1 MRCES
6 CGKPATQIREMYS
19 YCDRC
24 WARKYSKTRGVPF
37 LVALK
42 DSLERMGMSRKDGE
56 SIEQWSNRCRK
67 GTPLKQSVEKLHGN
81 MEAL

>member
-24 WARKYSKTRGVPF
+24 WARNYSKTNGVPF
-37 LVALK
+37 LDALK
-42 DSLERMGMSRKDGE
+42 DSLGKMGLTRKDGE
-56 SIEQWSNRCRK
+56 TIDQWSKRCK
-67 GTPLKQSVEKLHGN
+67 ANTSKYYGGL
-81 MEAL
+81 A

>member
-24 WARKYSKTRGVPF
+24 WARNYSKTNGVPF
-37 LVALK
+37 LDALK
-42 DSLERMGMSRKDGE
+42 TGLGKMGLTRKEGE
-56 SIEQWSNRCRK
+56 TIDQWAKRCRAA
-67 GTPLKQSVEKLHGN
+67 TPKQYGGL
-81 MEAL
+81 A

>member
-24 WARKYSKTRGVPF
+24 WARKYSKTGGVPF

-67 GTPLKQSVEKLHGN
+67 RTPLKQSGEKVHGN

>member
-24 WARKYSKTRGVPF
+24 WARNYSKTGGVPF
-37 LVALK
+37 LEALK
-42 DSLERMGMSRKDGE
+42 TSLEKMGLTRKEGE
-56 SIEQWSNRCRK
+56 PIAQWAKRCRAV
-67 GTPLKQSVEKLHGN
+67 TPKQYGGL
-81 MEAL
+81 A